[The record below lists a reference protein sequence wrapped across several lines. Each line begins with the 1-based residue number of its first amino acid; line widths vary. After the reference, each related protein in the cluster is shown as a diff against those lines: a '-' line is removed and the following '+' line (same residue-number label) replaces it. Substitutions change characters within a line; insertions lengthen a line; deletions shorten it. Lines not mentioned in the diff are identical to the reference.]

1 MRGFGLMEELMKY
14 LLERVAITVL
24 LAVVVVVLIGMY
36 TTWRDCNALG
46 GTTVRGMFGL
56 VCIQ

>member
-1 MRGFGLMEELMKY
+1 MKR
-14 LLERVAITVL
+14 LLDRLAITVL

-36 TTWRDCNALG
+36 TTWRDCNAAG